1 MLIERILLES
11 DLKYFNKEIEKCLT
25 IEGLK
30 PKKKHLE
37 LFYHYVRL
45 NESLSLDNPKNAF
58 YEVLNE
64 KDNLSFLDT
73 NSFEEVSKIYGFSG
87 KINFIKIKLLEME
100 IYLKKHK
107 LYLSHTGKNF

>member
-11 DLKYFNKEIEKCLT
+11 DLKYFYKEIEKCLT
-25 IEGLK
+25 LEGLK

-45 NESLSLDNPKNAF
+45 NESLSLDNPQKAF

-64 KDNLSFLDT
+64 KDNLSFFET
-73 NSFEEVSKIYGFSG
+73 ISFDDVTKIYGFLG
-87 KINFIKIKLLEME
+87 KINFIKIKLLEIE
-100 IYLKKHK
+100 IFLKKHK
-107 LYLSHTGKNF
+107 LYLSHLGKNF